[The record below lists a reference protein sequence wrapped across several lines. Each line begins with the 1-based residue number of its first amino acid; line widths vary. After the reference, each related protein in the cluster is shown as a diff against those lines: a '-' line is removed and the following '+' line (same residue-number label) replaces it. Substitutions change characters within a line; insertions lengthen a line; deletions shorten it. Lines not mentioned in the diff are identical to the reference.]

1 MLYIILITKLQSIRK
16 KYILDSALSFYILNI
31 YVSFSLFSFT
41 FISFVT
47 VKKQNQ
53 ITAHLNL
60 KSCEK
65 KDVSLSNIP
74 P

>member
-16 KYILDSALSFYILNI
+16 KYILDVSVNFYIGDI

-41 FISFVT
+41 SISFVT

-60 KSCEK
+60 FSCEK
-65 KDVSLSNIP
+65 NDV
-74 P
+74 